1 MWVMDI
7 FLISIDM
14 WGGARPPKVR
24 GPRANGDLK
33 KKNLDKE
40 STVLKQLHRR
50 YWCFKRLFLEFSEG
64 DKAAFFILK
73 LKGIKAVLNICRDG
87 E

>member
-7 FLISIDM
+7 FLISVDM

-33 KKNLDKE
+33 KKKPRQRVN
-40 STVLKQLHRR
+40 
-50 YWCFKRLFLEFSEG
+50 CFK
-64 DKAAFFILK
+64 AASSK
-73 LKGIKAVLNICRDG
+73 VLVF
-87 E
+87 